1 MKRGQAT
8 LPNLRDFQGSAF
20 FNDER
25 PSSWRETRKQHNLR
39 VRKGGLPPLVF
50 TAENYSL
57 TKMNELKHQTRR
69 LTRLC
74 KCLFVA
80 ITVAMFLSAPKL
92 AVTQTINIDRVVSEL
107 EPEIQ
112 RTLLAGNIPSA
123 SIALIAGDRVIW
135 TNAYG
140 YSNLWARTPAT
151 PNTVYLIGSTFK
163 AMSTIALIQQME
175 QGKFKLDDR
184 VNDYLTDFKI
194 QGEDPQ
200 HPITFRHL
208 LTHTSGLPADF
219 GPFPVWG
226 DTVPPS
232 LEDYLRKSLKVTK
245 PPLTSVTYSNM
256 AYTLVA
262 YLVQKFSGVPYKQYI
277 QEHIFTPLEMTST
290 AFEPRPDME
299 ERLAIPYV
307 ADEKTGSQVGT
318 VRLKASV
325 WPAGLVY
332 GTVLNQANWLIA
344 NLNGGVFKDKRL
356 ISQSTLDQMFT
367 RQYDQF
373 KGTIENL
380 WGKETVRFG
389 LTWWT
394 QVRDGDRYIAHSGSV
409 PGYTAFLLG
418 NRDRKLGFAI
428 MTNGNRA
435 HLHLFKL
442 ADKAI
447 DLMKKYSST
456 EKTAKP
462 RP

>member
-1 MKRGQAT
+1 MTKYKHR
-8 LPNLRDFQGSAF
+8 
-20 FNDER
+20 
-25 PSSWRETRKQHNLR
+25 SSSL
-39 VRKGGLPPLVF
+39 LVF
-50 TAENYSL
+50 VLTAL
-57 TKMNELKHQTRR
+57 L
-69 LTRLC
+69 
-74 KCLFVA
+74 LFVSA
-80 ITVAMFLSAPKL
+80 SARAQTVNL
-92 AVTQTINIDRVVSEL
+92 DRLVPEL
-107 EPEIQ
+107 ETEIQ

-123 SIALIAGDRVIW
+123 SVALIAGDKVIW

-163 AMSTIALIQQME
+163 AMSTIALLQQME
-175 QGKFKLDDR
+175 QGKFKLDDH

-200 HPITFRHL
+200 HPVTFRHL

-219 GPFPVWG
+219 GGFPVWG

-256 AYTLVA
+256 AYTLIA

-299 ERLAIPYV
+299 ERLSIPYV
-307 ADEKTGSQVGT
+307 VDEKTGSQMGT
-318 VRLKASV
+318 VRVKASV
-325 WPAGLVY
+325 WPAGIVY
-332 GTVLNQANWLIA
+332 GTVGNQANWLIA
-344 NLNGGVFKDKRL
+344 NLNGGVFKDKRI
-356 ISQSTLDQMFT
+356 ISEATLNQMLT

-373 KGTIENL
+373 KGTIESI
-380 WGKETVRFG
+380 WGNETAGFG

-394 QVRDGDRYIAHSGSV
+394 QVRDGDRYLAHSGSV
-409 PGYTAFLLG
+409 AGYTAFLLG

-428 MTNGNRA
+428 LTNGNRA
-435 HLHLFKL
+435 HPHLFKL

-447 DLMKKYSST
+447 DLMKKYSSA
-456 EKTAKP
+456 EKLTTATQ
-462 RP
+462 

>member
-1 MKRGQAT
+1 MIVQKSHPIT
-8 LPNLRDFQGSAF
+8 DMVHI
-20 FNDER
+20 ER
-25 PSSWRETRKQHNLR
+25 PASLR
-39 VRKGGLPPLVF
+39 SYLLIIG
-50 TAENYSL
+50 
-57 TKMNELKHQTRR
+57 
-69 LTRLC
+69 
-74 KCLFVA
+74 
-80 ITVAMFLSAPKL
+80 LSAIVLLAPKIAL
-92 AVTQTINIDRVVSEL
+92 AQTVNVDRVAAEL

-112 RTLLAGNIPSA
+112 RALLAGNIPSA
-123 SIALIAGDRVIW
+123 SIALISGDRVIW
-135 TNAYG
+135 SNAYG

-163 AMSTIALIQQME
+163 AMSTIALLQQME

-200 HPITFRHL
+200 HPVTFRHL

-219 GPFPVWG
+219 GGFPVWG

-232 LEDYLRKSLKVTK
+232 LDDYLRKSLKVTK
-245 PPLTSVTYSNM
+245 PPLTSVAYSNM
-256 AYTLVA
+256 AYALVA

-290 AFEPRPDME
+290 SFEPRPDME
-299 ERLAIPYV
+299 ERLSIPYV
-307 ADEKTGSQVGT
+307 VDEKTGGQVGT

-325 WPAGLVY
+325 WPAGIVY
-332 GTVLNQANWLIA
+332 GTVLNQANWLIT

-356 ISQSTLDQMFT
+356 INQSTLDQMFT

-373 KGTIENL
+373 KGTIENI
-380 WGKETVRFG
+380 WGNETAGFG

-394 QVRDGDRYIAHSGSV
+394 EVRDGDRYIAHSGSV

-428 MTNGNRA
+428 LTNGNRA
-435 HLHLFKL
+435 HPHLFKL

-447 DLMKKYSST
+447 DLMKKYSSA
-456 EKTAKP
+456 EKPATSKP
-462 RP
+462 

>member
-1 MKRGQAT
+1 MSKFRNQMVRTGPCHW
-8 LPNLRDFQGSAF
+8 LPA
-20 FNDER
+20 
-25 PSSWRETRKQHNLR
+25 
-39 VRKGGLPPLVF
+39 
-50 TAENYSL
+50 AISL
-57 TKMNELKHQTRR
+57 AAILLIIPRIAGAQT
-69 LTRLC
+69 
-74 KCLFVA
+74 VD
-80 ITVAMFLSAPKL
+80 
-92 AVTQTINIDRVVSEL
+92 IDRVAAEL

-112 RTLLAGNIPSA
+112 RMLLAGSIPSA
-123 SIALIAGDRVIW
+123 SIALIAGDKVVW
-135 TNAYG
+135 TNGYG

-163 AMSTIALIQQME
+163 AMSTIALLQQME

-200 HPITFRHL
+200 HPVTFRHL

-219 GPFPVWG
+219 GGFPVWG

-232 LEDYLRKSLKVTK
+232 LDDYLRKSLKVTK

-256 AYTLVA
+256 AFTLVA

-299 ERLAIPYV
+299 ERLSIPYV
-307 ADEKTGSQVGT
+307 VDEKTGGQVGT
-318 VRLKASV
+318 VRLRASV
-325 WPAGLVY
+325 WPAGIVY
-332 GTVLNQANWLIA
+332 GTVLNQANWLIC
-344 NLNGGVFKDKRL
+344 NLNGGTFKGKKL
-356 ISQSTLDQMFT
+356 ISEQVLEQMFT

-373 KGTIENL
+373 KGGIEGI
-380 WGKETVRFG
+380 WGNETAGFG

-394 QVRDGDRYIAHSGSV
+394 EVRDGDRYFAHSGSV

-428 MTNGNRA
+428 LTNGNRA
-435 HLHLFKL
+435 HPHLFKL
-442 ADKAI
+442 ADKAM
-447 DLMKKYSST
+447 DLMKKYSSV
-456 EKTAKP
+456 EKTTTA

>member
-1 MKRGQAT
+1 MTKHMHR
-8 LPNLRDFQGSAF
+8 
-20 FNDER
+20 
-25 PSSWRETRKQHNLR
+25 
-39 VRKGGLPPLVF
+39 F
-50 TAENYSL
+50 TSFLHIILTALLLFAAINAEA
-57 TKMNELKHQTRR
+57 QT
-69 LTRLC
+69 
-74 KCLFVA
+74 V
-80 ITVAMFLSAPKL
+80 
-92 AVTQTINIDRVVSEL
+92 NIERVVPEL
-107 EPEIQ
+107 ESEIQ
-112 RTLLAGNIPSA
+112 RTMLAGNIPSA
-123 SIALIAGDRVIW
+123 SIALIAGDKVVW

-163 AMSTIALIQQME
+163 AMSTIALLQQME

-200 HPITFRHL
+200 QPITFRHL

-219 GPFPVWG
+219 GGFPVWG

-256 AYTLVA
+256 AFTLVG
-262 YLVQKFSGVPYKQYI
+262 YFVQKFSGVPYKQYI
-277 QEHIFTPLEMTST
+277 QEHVFTPLEMTST

-299 ERLAIPYV
+299 ERLSIPYV
-307 ADEKTGSQVGT
+307 VDEKKGSQMGT

-325 WPAGLVY
+325 WPAGIVY

-344 NLNGGVFKDKRL
+344 NLNGGIFKDKRL
-356 ISQSTLDQMFT
+356 ISEATLNQMFT

-373 KGTIENL
+373 KGTIENI
-380 WGKETVRFG
+380 WGNETAGFG

-394 QVRDGDRYIAHSGSV
+394 QVRDGDNYIAHSGSV
-409 PGYTAFLLG
+409 PGYTAFLVG

-428 MTNGNRA
+428 LTNGNRA
-435 HLHLFKL
+435 HPHLFKL
-442 ADKAI
+442 GDKAI
-447 DLMKKYSST
+447 DLMKKYSNAEKLST
-456 EKTAKP
+456 TKP
-462 RP
+462 